1 MINKY
6 LKNSFNFINYFTLAC
21 IIPIGYFAPLGEWLL
36 LSLISIAT
44 LINTV
49 INKTKINLNNQFI
62 FIFSILVVCISYFW
76 SIYPERTYEV
86 MGPISGIIIAIFISL
101 NITTKNKIYNLE
113 NIIGIPLLLISIC
126 IFLDMVFNTEIRSSL
141 ALLVGDEP
149 TSRSANFGRGI
160 IILMMLMPFSVAL
173 YLNSKNIILA
183 LSVLTLVSII
193 VMIGPNHS
201 AKIALLVT
209 LISALIIY
217 FLGPRSF
224 LYFGL
229 VSVIFILLLPIIT
242 TKFLPS
248 IGNIEK
254 NNYYGIPWQETAL
267 GGSIIHRLLVWE
279 FVGNEISNK
288 PLRGHGAGTSRLI
301 GQNIIL
307 NVPNTKQEIKGG
319 IPLHP
324 HNNFLEIW
332 LELGFLGIIF
342 ITLLW
347 AKIIQYGIKIR
358 KESYVIGTGICS
370 SIVTIFIISNLS
382 FGVFQA
388 WWMSS
393 IGLIFLVILQSTNKN
408 NKINT

>member
-6 LKNSFNFINYFTLAC
+6 LKNSFNYINYFTLAC
-21 IIPIGYFAPLGEWLL
+21 IIPIGYFAPIGEWLL

-44 LINTV
+44 LI
-49 INKTKINLNNQFI
+49 KTFVNNDKINLNNLLI
-62 FIFSILVVCISYFW
+62 FIFSIIVICISYFW
-76 SIYPERTYEV
+76 SINPNRTFEV
-86 MGPISGIIIAIFISL
+86 IGPISGIIIAIFISL
-101 NITTKNKIYNLE
+101 NMTAKNKVFKIDNV
-113 NIIGIPLLLISIC
+113 IGIPLLIISVC
-126 IFLDMVFNTEIRSSL
+126 IFLDMKFNTEIRSSL

-160 IILMMLMPFSVAL
+160 IILMMIMPFSVAL
-173 YLNSKNIILA
+173 YLNSGKIFLA
-183 LSVLTLVSII
+183 LSVLILVSVI
-193 VMIGPNHS
+193 VIIGPNHS
-201 AKIALLVT
+201 AKIALLIAI
-209 LISALIIY
+209 LSALIIY

-229 VSVIFILLLPIIT
+229 VSIIFILLLPIIS
-242 TKFLPS
+242 TKLLPA

-254 NNYYGIPWQETAL
+254 NNYYDTPWQKTAL

-288 PLRGHGAGTSRLI
+288 PLKGHGAGTSRMM

-332 LELGFLGIIF
+332 LELGLLGIIT
-342 ITLLW
+342 IIILW
-347 AKIIQYGIKIR
+347 AKIIQYGVKMR
-358 KESYVIGTGICS
+358 KESYIIGTGICS

-393 IGLIFLVILQSTNKN
+393 IALIFLVIFQSNNNKN
-408 NKINT
+408 INS